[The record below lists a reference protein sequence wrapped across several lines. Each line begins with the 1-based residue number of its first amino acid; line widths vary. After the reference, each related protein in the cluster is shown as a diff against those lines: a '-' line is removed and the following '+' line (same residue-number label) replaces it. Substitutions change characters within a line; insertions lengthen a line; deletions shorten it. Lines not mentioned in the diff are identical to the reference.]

1 MATPV
6 PTMRWACGPE
16 RERERERGSVGGW
29 FCPLCNG
36 VAVQG
41 RVSDRN
47 HNPCIPLKI
56 IIYIFSWL
64 SCALAAF
71 LRCRGGGGGTGRK
84 ERAGVGRGGR
94 TRRRQFDVQRSRGA
108 GEECLSVPNPPPCF
122 CFHQSDDFL
131 SWI

>member
-16 RERERERGSVGGW
+16 REKEREKEGVWGCG
-29 FCPLCNG
+29 FVLCAT
-36 VAVQG
+36 VLRCRG

-47 HNPCIPLKI
+47 HNPCIPLRI

-64 SCALAAF
+64 SCARAAV

-84 ERAGVGRGGR
+84 EGG
-94 TRRRQFDVQRSRGA
+94 DM
-108 GEECLSVPNPPPCF
+108 
-122 CFHQSDDFL
+122 
-131 SWI
+131 